1 MATNGSAALSCAAR
15 RLRFLRRNPNPFS
28 YQSSNEQIKHG
39 MAIAYEYAL
48 RILIDEFDSSDQFHE
63 LFYGPQSEQNELD
76 ATILAN

>member
-1 MATNGSAALSCAAR
+1 
-15 RLRFLRRNPNPFS
+15 
-28 YQSSNEQIKHG
+28 

-48 RILIDEFDSSDQFHE
+48 RILIDEFDSSDRFHE